1 MELLK
6 EALDTVLF
14 GDDDGLLHAS
24 LSEGHAKS
32 RVAVI
37 VGDNASGKSFLV
49 TLMSAFCKLNEDFKA
64 EPLQVSMKYR
74 TTEGLHRAFMYGVF
88 GDEADSTG
96 SISMSGVS
104 GLLKTAHQREKPHW
118 ALLDEPDLGL
128 SESYAR
134 AMGKWLAQ
142 EFASLG
148 PMTKGMV
155 LVSHSKA
162 LVSSLFENS
171 RERPWFVHMGAPLTV
186 EGWLEDRSEKT
197 VEELLSLQDR
207 SHHLHLAI
215 EERLNRSRERRQA
228 REAEKQQASEGKKP
242 ATQ

>member
-14 GDDDGLLHAS
+14 GDDEDSLLRAS
-24 LSEGHAKS
+24 LSEGHPDS

-49 TLMSAFCKLNEDFKA
+49 TLISAFCNLNKEHKA

-74 TTEGLHRAFMYGVF
+74 TMEGMHRAFMYGVF

-96 SISMSGVS
+96 SISMSGVT
-104 GLLKTAHQREKPHW
+104 GLLNTARKREKPHW
-118 ALLDEPDLGL
+118 ALLDEPDLGM
-128 SESYAR
+128 SESYSR

-142 EFASLG
+142 EFATLG
-148 PMTKGMV
+148 PLTVGMV

-171 RERPWFVHMGAPLTV
+171 PHRPWFVHMGPKLAM
-186 EGWLEDRSEKT
+186 EDWLQDRSEKT

-215 EERLNRSRERRQA
+215 EERLKQSKRSRA
-228 REAEKQQASEGKKP
+228 
-242 ATQ
+242 